1 MTTSARGINA
11 PTGVGKP
18 SGNQPSLIQW
28 MRQRWL
34 MILAL
39 ALVILFPF
47 IDFTSDAVTH
57 VTVLVNAGIYV
68 LMALGLN
75 IVVGYAGLL
84 DLGYVAFFTI
94 GAYAYAIANFGNIHS
109 VNGGLA
115 YLTPGN
121 PKNIG
126 GTPISLPVWPML
138 IGGLIIA
145 ATFGIL
151 LGAPTLRLRGDYL
164 AIVTLGFG
172 EIVPIVFHNNAALGG
187 AFGYTGLDLPSI
199 GSFKFNFLDPV
210 PFYYFIVALCG
221 LAVLIVL
228 SIRNSR
234 FGRAWIA
241 IREDETAAAASGV
254 NLVRT
259 KLLAFAMGAS
269 LGGVAG
275 VFYASHLTTVTYDQF
290 DFSIS
295 IYVLVMVVL
304 GGMGSIPGVIAG
316 AVVVY
321 FVNSYVLGFLNDS
334 VHGMGIVSATNS
346 PLHFLYN
353 FDFTQIRNLLYGL
366 ALILMMILRPEG
378 LIPSARRRREL
389 HSFEPLAG
397 EGAVESLD
405 APPGLD
411 VAGNPDGRLE

>member
-1 MTTSARGINA
+1 MTTSAGGIAA
-11 PTGVGKP
+11 PTRAGKP
-18 SGNQPSLIQW
+18 SGNQPNLIQW
-28 MRQRWL
+28 VQRRWL
-34 MILAL
+34 VILAL
-39 ALVILFPF
+39 ALVLLFPF

-57 VTVLVNAGIYV
+57 VTVLVSAGIYV

-115 YLTPGN
+115 YVLPGN
-121 PKNIG
+121 PQHIG
-126 GTPISLPVWPML
+126 GTSITLSVWPML
-138 IGGLIIA
+138 VGGLAIA

-187 AFGYTGLDLPSI
+187 AFGFTGLDLPSI
-199 GSFKFNFLDPV
+199 GSFSFTFLDPV

-221 LAVLIVL
+221 LAVLLVL

-275 VFYASHLTTVTYDQF
+275 VFYAAHLSTVTFDQF

-295 IYVLVMVVL
+295 VYVLVMVVL

-321 FVNSYVLGFLNDS
+321 WINNYVLGYLNNFVGELS
-334 VHGMGIVSATNS
+334 FVQNPSS
-346 PLHFLYN
+346 PLYFLAT

-389 HSFEPLAG
+389 HSFEQNEDA
-397 EGAVESLD
+397 GAVEALD
-405 APPGLD
+405 APPGSE
-411 VAGNPDGRLE
+411 VAGNPDGMLE